1 MKLAYRN
8 YLYEATDIPSVLI
21 NGIEKPSMNSN
32 GEYIAG
38 SKEAI
43 ENFWKWFGE
52 SKTVDE
58 QGRPIVFFHG
68 SYEEFDEFQLPWER
82 DDEDSEYVDDGYQ
95 GGNLGIGF
103 YFTKNKEYASRFG
116 KIAKYYLRI
125 SNLYDL
131 TDESNVES
139 LNARFV
145 EERDDLS
152 YGHVGEI
159 IDDIMSEKKY
169 DGAYAMDAGG
179 LSYGADEWKIMKG
192 SQAKLV
198 SNSGAF
204 SNSNKIA
211 GE

>member
-8 YLYEATDIPSVLI
+8 YLYEATDIPNVVI
-21 NGIEKPSMNSN
+21 NGLEKPSMNSL

-43 ENFWKWFGE
+43 ENFWKWFGD
-52 SKTVDE
+52 SKAVDE

-68 SYEEFDEFQLPWER
+68 SYGDFEEFQHPWER
-82 DDEDSEYVDDGYQ
+82 DEDDEYTEEGYV

-116 KIAKYYLRI
+116 KIDRYYLRI
-125 SNLYDL
+125 LNLYDL
-131 TDESNVES
+131 TDGSNVEE
-139 LNARFV
+139 LNARFR
-145 EERDDLS
+145 EERDELA
-152 YGHVGEI
+152 YGEAGEV
-159 IDDIMSEKKY
+159 IDEIMEEEKY
-169 DGAYAMDAGG
+169 DGVYAMDAGG
-179 LSYGADEWKIMKG
+179 LSYGADEWKIVRG